1 LYNTVASPGMTV
13 CSRWVEVNALT
24 ERDAA
29 RRETGA
35 LKANCPAVSDHCA
48 GALMMSREEYANNRG
63 VSYTHRHRFPL
74 RGLQP
79 TGRWKKDVSLKIHLF
94 MALLITAM
102 GFVIPALALDSAQS
116 FVNKAVDGSMFEV
129 GSSRLAEGR
138 MRAAAVKDF
147 AKSMIADHGS
157 SNANLAAIA
166 SRQKLTV
173 PKKLDLKHK
182 TDIELLQSGKGPVDN
197 AYIQMQL
204 HAHINAVELFES
216 YARDGDNAELKAFA
230 QRTLPTL
237 KIHQETIEKIA
248 GANSSIENQAK
259 ERFSEAQR

>member
-1 LYNTVASPGMTV
+1 
-13 CSRWVEVNALT
+13 
-24 ERDAA
+24 
-29 RRETGA
+29 
-35 LKANCPAVSDHCA
+35 
-48 GALMMSREEYANNRG
+48 
-63 VSYTHRHRFPL
+63 
-74 RGLQP
+74 
-79 TGRWKKDVSLKIHLF
+79 

-182 TDIELLQSGKGPVDN
+182 TDIELLQNGKAPVDN